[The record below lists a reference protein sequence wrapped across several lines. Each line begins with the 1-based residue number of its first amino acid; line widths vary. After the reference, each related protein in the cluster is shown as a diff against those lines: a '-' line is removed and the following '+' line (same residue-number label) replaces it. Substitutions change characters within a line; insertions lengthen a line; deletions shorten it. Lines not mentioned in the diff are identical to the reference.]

1 MAINPLQ
8 PPINYAGMVPQVN
21 IAQQFAEF
29 GQVLVDRQKRVQAE
43 KIKEE
48 YKTDLEAA
56 IANPTQETWSNMIA
70 KYPQQREAFAEARKG
85 YGDVAATNEF
95 NQGFEV
101 SMALENDRP
110 EIAQERLLNIIVARK
125 DKNMPTGIYE
135 RTLDALVA
143 GNTKQAQAGV
153 NYALSMADPDR
164 FKKQV
169 DARTAAAKALSEV
182 TEAAGKAAKS
192 VAEGQ
197 VATGTVDAKIRQEK
211 AAADEALAKANV
223 AVATAP
229 DAISKASAEAAL
241 SRAQAKK
248 AQVDADF
255 ARQNALAALDKQA
268 ADLGLTKA
276 QKDEVLAKTQK
287 LGEETAKI
295 TLELAALKAS
305 GGIDVEKKRE
315 QEGKFRQEYSNQ
327 TKGYQDVKSAYGR
340 ILAVSDP
347 KTPDEEAAADLALIF
362 NFMKMQDPGSTINT
376 GEFANAQ
383 NAAGVPDRIRNAYNN
398 LVTGGRLNPTQRKA
412 FRGQAENLYK
422 VAGQQ
427 EDTVRKGITRIAQ
440 GYGLNIENIFYTP
453 TDVAPTAPSG
463 TSAAAPSPTTVKVG
477 DMTYTRP
484 ANFTDKQWADYK
496 QQVGAK

>member
-1 MAINPLQ
+1 
-8 PPINYAGMVPQVN
+8 MVPQVN
-21 IAQQFAEF
+21 IGQQFAEL
-29 GQVLVDRQKRVQAE
+29 GQVLIDRQKRIQAE
-43 KIKEE
+43 EVKKV
-48 YKTDLEAA
+48 YATDLQAA
-56 IANPTQETWSNMIA
+56 IDNPTQEAWSRLIA

-85 YGDVAATNEF
+85 YGDVAVTNEF

-110 EIAQERLLNIIVARK
+110 DVARELVTKIIVARK

-135 RTLDALVA
+135 QTLDALVA
-143 GNTKQAQAGV
+143 GNIKGAQAGV
-153 NYALSMADPDR
+153 NRALSMADPDR

-169 DARTAAAKALSEV
+169 DARTAAATAPSVVTKAEG
-182 TEAAGKAAKS
+182 EAAEAAAKG
-192 VAEGQ
+192 E
-197 VATGTVDAKIRQEK
+197 VATGTVVADIAKAK
-211 AAADEALAKANV
+211 ALSDEALAKARV
-223 AVATAP
+223 AVASAP
-229 DAISKASAEAAL
+229 DAIAKAAAEAAL
-241 SRAQAKK
+241 SRAQADK
-248 AQVDADF
+248 AKIDAQF
-255 ARQNALAALDKQA
+255 ARQNALAELDKKA

-305 GGIDVEKKRE
+305 GGIDAEKKRE
-315 QEGKFRQEYSNQ
+315 QEGKFRKEYSDQ

-440 GYGLNIENIFYTP
+440 GYGLNIDNIFYTP

-463 TSAAAPSPTTVKVG
+463 TPAPSPTTVKVG

-484 ANFTDKQWADYK
+484 ANFTDKQWSDYK
-496 QQVGAK
+496 QSVGAK

>member
-1 MAINPLQ
+1 
-8 PPINYAGMVPQVN
+8 
-21 IAQQFAEF
+21 
-29 GQVLVDRQKRVQAE
+29 
-43 KIKEE
+43 
-48 YKTDLEAA
+48 
-56 IANPTQETWSNMIA
+56 MIA

-85 YGDVAATNEF
+85 YGEVAVRNEF
-95 NQGFEV
+95 NMGMEV
-101 SMALENDRP
+101 SMALENNNP
-110 EIAQERLLNIIVARK
+110 EVATQKLMKIISAQENSGR
-125 DKNMPTGIYE
+125 PTGVYQQ
-135 RTLDALVA
+135 ALNQLEL
-143 GNTKQAQAGV
+143 GNIKGAQAGV
-153 NYALSMADPDR
+153 NLGLAFLDPDN
-164 FKKQV
+164 FKKSV
-169 DARTAAAKALSEV
+169 DARTVAAKAPSEV

-223 AVATAP
+223 AVASAP
-229 DAISKASAEAAL
+229 DAISKAAAERQLA
-241 SRAQAKK
+241 SAQAKK

-295 TLELAALKAS
+295 TLELEALRAS
-305 GGIDVEKKRE
+305 GGIDTEKKRE
-315 QEGKFRQEYSNQ
+315 QEGKFRKEYSDQ

-427 EDTVRKGITRIAQ
+427 EDIVRKGITRIAQ
-440 GYGLNIENIFYTP
+440 GYGLNIDNIFYTP

-463 TSAAAPSPTTVKVG
+463 TPAPSPTTVKVG

-484 ANFTDKQWADYK
+484 ANFTDKQWSDYK
-496 QQVGAK
+496 QSVGAK